1 MGNEKKNNSGCVLIN
16 ETIPINKKIAPKI
29 HDDNFNISFIVKIF
43 SINNIPIKQKTCHI
57 I

>member
-43 SINNIPIKQKTCHI
+43 NK
-57 I
+57 